1 MGLLNFKRTIGQ
13 ETAKGILSKLT
24 NNRATL
30 MFYGP
35 PGLGKA
41 TLALE
46 FAQSLVCSSEERPCG
61 ECYGC
66 RAFGNLK
73 SPDLIIISD
82 IKPQPGKPRPDE
94 FYNIEGD
101 LTIKISQ
108 IRELQAELSKSPF
121 EFKRRV
127 VIIMNIENA
136 NLESQNALL
145 KVLEEGSK
153 DTIFILI
160 SSKPTFV
167 LPTIRSRAIKVRFS
181 PLSPSDFSR
190 VIGFYDETLYKISEG
205 SPGIAKSLLQM
216 GEDLQISLDIW
227 ERVIFGDISALN
239 RGLEMFGKWK
249 GLFLRIG
256 YFKVSEIYLY
266 SGDILSFR
274 RLLYALKDVEVGFRR
289 NTREELLYLSA
300 LWNHPFS
307 VI

>member
-1 MGLLNFKRTIGQ
+1 
-13 ETAKGILSKLT
+13 
-24 NNRATL
+24 
-30 MFYGP
+30 
-35 PGLGKA
+35 
-41 TLALE
+41 
-46 FAQSLVCSSEERPCG
+46 
-61 ECYGC
+61 
-66 RAFGNLK
+66 
-73 SPDLIIISD
+73 
-82 IKPQPGKPRPDE
+82 
-94 FYNIEGD
+94 
-101 LTIKISQ
+101 
-108 IRELQAELSKSPF
+108 
-121 EFKRRV
+121 
-127 VIIMNIENA
+127 MNIENA

-145 KVLEEGSK
+145 KVLEEGPK

-190 VIGFYDETLYKISEG
+190 VIGFYDEILYKISEG

-216 GEDLQISLDIW
+216 GEDLQNSLDIW
-227 ERVIFGDISALN
+227 ERVLFGDISALN

-256 YFKVSEIYLY
+256 YFKVSETYLY
-266 SGDILSFR
+266 SGDMSSFR

-300 LWNHPFS
+300 FWNHPFS